1 MKRRGH
7 VRKTDHYRIFYTH
20 RPQAPNVLK
29 YIDPEFEA
37 IYINTAAAPGARVV
51 WLRQVNR
58 NTSCT
63 D

>member
-37 IYINTAAAPGARVV
+37 IYINTAAAPGAKVV
-51 WLRQVNR
+51 WMR
-58 NTSCT
+58 
-63 D
+63 